1 MADLNIPN
9 LNKKSDKYLFKN
21 KLPLRRKSSGR
32 LIREIFIMLILS
44 LLIVYLNYLIPNKF
58 LLINSFLGNLEKIL
72 VLTLEI
78 LSLVLEIFLVLFILA
93 SLMFSLVLFL
103 GAMNRIMKVIKK
115 KTKNFN

>member
-32 LIREIFIMLILS
+32 LIREIFIMLFLS
-44 LLIVYLNYLIPNKF
+44 LSIVYLTYLIPNKV
-58 LLINSFLGNLEKIL
+58 LLINNFLGNLEKIL

-78 LSLVLEIFLVLFILA
+78 LSLFFEIFLAIFIFA
-93 SLMFSLVLFL
+93 SLIFSVVLIL
-103 GAMNRIMKVIKK
+103 GVMNRIIRLIKK
-115 KTKNFN
+115 KIKNI